1 MDLIVFSCR
10 ARVAGFFR
18 QKKQQR
24 ALLLSLGIVLAGIYS
39 YVFTFLLYQA
49 REGDSLQQSPD
60 QVLEYANLFLLAII
74 ILKGFFPS
82 YVPKAGII
90 QRIYPVSSLKKFWT
104 EMIVE
109 LVSPFYFIVAN
120 FLVLLFLMS
129 PDYDL
134 VHFLQS
140 ILVLLTAH
148 VTLRSLQV
156 FVERRM
162 RWSHSYFYM
171 GAVMAA
177 AFVALQVRVPMF
189 RPTSEWLMLVVHIAA
204 LGFFISANYLLEQ
217 AAAEPRRKV
226 VNYSSNARR
235 SLSWR
240 LFKNHKLAKQMLLF
254 GLVFKAIILALDA
267 TAYLK
272 KGDHI
277 FDEILSLWL
286 FVGPLVIYS
295 YVFNNVWGF
304 YRNLWLTIERS
315 SGNYIDF
322 IKASLMPLRV
332 PLLMD
337 AVLTFLYVTFFNHER
352 ALFIVLMYIGSVLLL
367 TPFGIISSILSP
379 KAVKGGLFSFSARS
393 SYLYNFIAVVLF
405 GMLFL
410 PLIHPLLYLVYPVL
424 IGGVLFALIAV
435 LREYPQY
442 KHKLF
447 ETLYKTEA

>member
-1 MDLIVFSCR
+1 MDLIAFSCR

-18 QKKQQR
+18 HKKEQR

-39 YVFTFLLYQA
+39 YIFTYLLHKA
-49 REGDSLQQSPD
+49 RVGEGVPQSAE

-82 YVPKAGII
+82 YVPKAEII
-90 QRIYPVSSLKKFWT
+90 QRIYPVSPLKKFWT

-120 FLVLLFLMS
+120 FLILLFLMS
-129 PDYDL
+129 PDYNF
-134 VHFLQS
+134 VHLLQS
-140 ILVLLTAH
+140 ILVMLTAH

-171 GAVMAA
+171 GAIMAA
-177 AFVALQVRVPMF
+177 AFIALQARVPMF
-189 RPTSEWLMLVVHIAA
+189 RPTSDWLMLIVHEAA
-204 LGFFISANYLLEQ
+204 LGFFIAANYLLEQ

-235 SLSWR
+235 SLGWR
-240 LFKNHKLAKQMLLF
+240 LFKNHNLAKQMLIF

-267 TAYLK
+267 TSYLK
-272 KGDHI
+272 KGEHI
-277 FDEILSLWL
+277 FDNIMSLWM

-315 SGNYIDF
+315 SGNYRDF
-322 IKASLMPLRV
+322 IKASLLPLRV

-337 AVLTFLYVTFFNHER
+337 AVLTFLYVTFFNHES
-352 ALFIVLMYIGSVLLL
+352 ALFIVLMYIASVLLL
-367 TPFGIISSILSP
+367 TPFGIISSIVSP

-393 SYLYNFIAVVLF
+393 SYLFNFIAVALF

-424 IGGVLFALIAV
+424 IGGVLFALVAV
-435 LREYPQY
+435 LREYQSY